1 MAEERVGEGT
11 MHRSVCA
18 HSPPVIWHFII
29 YQTARSVEFSNH
41 REQGSRGEI
50 YMFRYRDVGETEEKL
65 GGEYRRKRELTRLT
79 LSTCLLSNMWK
90 GIQNYRDE
98 IGRRLEELELKT
110 FSSIDND
117 FIVASWKDN
126 NNLIVPRF
134 SIFQIDMSK
143 FTIFTLLLPKKIFEI
158 RSQCTFARIYSQSTW
173 IRSIH
178 PCTSK
183 FRFLLIPSIE
193 FKLIKSY

>member
-1 MAEERVGEGT
+1 MALHYIPDGTLRRVFQ
-11 MHRSVCA
+11 
-18 HSPPVIWHFII
+18 SPW
-29 YQTARSVEFSNH
+29 TRK
-41 REQGSRGEI
+41 SRGDLHVSLS
-50 YMFRYRDVGETEEKL
+50 RRGRNEEKL

-117 FIVASWKDN
+117 FIIASWKDN

-183 FRFLLIPSIE
+183 FRFWCFLLPSIK

>member
-79 LSTCLLSNMWK
+79 LSTSSLQYVERYTKLS
-90 GIQNYRDE
+90 GRDRKK
-98 IGRRLEELELKT
+98 IGR
-110 FSSIDND
+110 
-117 FIVASWKDN
+117 
-126 NNLIVPRF
+126 
-134 SIFQIDMSK
+134 
-143 FTIFTLLLPKKIFEI
+143 I
-158 RSQCTFARIYSQSTW
+158 RIEN
-173 IRSIH
+173 
-178 PCTSK
+178 
-183 FRFLLIPSIE
+183 FLLDR
-193 FKLIKSY
+193 

>member
-1 MAEERVGEGT
+1 

-50 YMFRYRDVGETEEKL
+50 YMFRYRDVGETRRSLVGNIGEKGNL
-65 GGEYRRKRELTRLT
+65 LDLLCPRVFSPICGKVYKIIGTR
-79 LSTCLLSNMWK
+79 S
-90 GIQNYRDE
+90 R
-98 IGRRLEELELKT
+98 RRLEELELKT

-117 FIVASWKDN
+117 FIIASWKDN

-183 FRFLLIPSIE
+183 FRFLLIPSIK

>member
-1 MAEERVGEGT
+1 

-79 LSTCLLSNMWK
+79 LSTCLLSNMWRGNAVYK
-90 GIQNYRDE
+90 I
-98 IGRRLEELELKT
+98 IGTRSRRRLEELELKT

-134 SIFQIDMSK
+134 SIFQIDTWK

>member
-110 FSSIDND
+110 FSLIDND

-134 SIFQIDMSK
+134 SIFQID
-143 FTIFTLLLPKKIFEI
+143 T
-158 RSQCTFARIYSQSTW
+158 
-173 IRSIH
+173 
-178 PCTSK
+178 
-183 FRFLLIPSIE
+183 
-193 FKLIKSY
+193 